1 MTGSEAGGR
10 GSPRRAGPPGTAGG
24 SRRPGEP
31 RRGRDGGPGPG
42 ADGWRGRTRQPREDQ
57 GPRDDPRFRD
67 GPGGRRAAGNRRSPP
82 DGGRRPARDIRPP
95 ARAGRPGWPGGA
107 GRAGS
112 TGRAGRPGGAS
123 FPPRPALR
131 RGSPARRLHVTLLC
145 IGFVLSLVAGRL
157 IELQGLDGPRYQA
170 LAERQ
175 RLHFIPEPAVRGSIT
190 TADGTTLAMT
200 VPTDLVFADPPLIAQ
215 AKASPATVAAALA
228 GPLGM
233 TQPAILALLQ
243 HPTSKDYVVL
253 KQAVSATVGQR
264 IAALNEPGINL
275 SPSDTR
281 AYPNGDLAANVVG
294 FTNTDS
300 AGDLVGEAGVEQS
313 FNSLLAGKDGRSEY
327 EVGTTGQPIPVGE
340 DKTQPVVPGGN
351 VRLTIEADIQ
361 YEAEQACAEQVR
373 KVDAANCTAVVMQP
387 GTGKILALAQAP
399 SFNPASPSSVAA
411 TTDMP
416 VTDVFDPGSTAKV
429 ITVAAALEQGGQTP
443 MTAYTIPN
451 QIVVDG
457 FSFHDGDYHPT
468 ERLTVAGIL
477 AHSSNVGMVQVVQ
490 HVPPSVQYQYY
501 KAFGIGQP
509 SGLGLPAA
517 SDGLLYPVA
526 KWWGDERYT
535 MAFGQGVAV
544 TAVQMASVYAT
555 IANGG
560 VRVPPSIVAGTTNA
574 SGRFVPAQPPAS
586 HRVLKTTTA
595 SELMAIL
602 QQVPYLDATL
612 AYQPWGEIP
621 GYSIASKTGT
631 AQIANSQG
639 CLCSY
644 GSSYIGIGPASGPKL
659 VVAVNVQDPRKGG
672 YFGNEV
678 AGPVFNKI
686 MKFALQTLKIAP
698 DGAKRPDVRLTAP

>member
-1 MTGSEAGGR
+1 
-10 GSPRRAGPPGTAGG
+10 
-24 SRRPGEP
+24 
-31 RRGRDGGPGPG
+31 
-42 ADGWRGRTRQPREDQ
+42 
-57 GPRDDPRFRD
+57 
-67 GPGGRRAAGNRRSPP
+67 
-82 DGGRRPARDIRPP
+82 
-95 ARAGRPGWPGGA
+95 
-107 GRAGS
+107 
-112 TGRAGRPGGAS
+112 
-123 FPPRPALR
+123 
-131 RGSPARRLHVTLLC
+131 LLC

-157 IELQGLDGPRYQA
+157 VQLQGVDGSKYQA

-175 RLHFIPEPAVRGSIT
+175 RLHYIPEPAVRGSIS

-200 VPTDLVFADPPLIAQ
+200 VPTDLVYADPPLITV
-215 AKASPATVAAALA
+215 AKKSLAAIAAALA

-233 TQPAILALLQ
+233 TQSAILALLQ
-243 HPTSKDYVVL
+243 YPTSKDYVVL
-253 KQAVSATVGQR
+253 KRAVSSTVGAS
-264 IAALNEPGINL
+264 IAALNEPGIGMT
-275 SPSDTR
+275 PSYTR

-294 FTNTDS
+294 FTNADS
-300 AGDLVGEAGVEQS
+300 SGDLRGQAGVEQS
-313 FNSLLAGKDGRSEY
+313 YNSMLAGKNGRSDV
-327 EVGTTGQPIPVGE
+327 EVGTTGQVIPLGE
-340 DKTQPVVPGGN
+340 DKTQPMTPGGN
-351 VRLTIEADIQ
+351 VRLTIQADIQ
-361 YEAEQACAEQVR
+361 YAAEQACAAQVR
-373 KVDAANCTAVVMQP
+373 KVKADNCTAVVMQP
-387 GTGKILALAQAP
+387 GTGRILALAQAP
-399 SFNPASPSSVAA
+399 SFNPAHPSSVAA
-411 TTDMP
+411 TTDTP

-429 ITVAAALEQGGQTP
+429 ITVAAALEHGGQTT
-443 MTAYTIPN
+443 MTPYTIPN

-457 FSFHDGDYHPT
+457 FPFHDGDYHPT

-490 HVPPSVQYQYY
+490 HVTPQVQYQYF
-501 KAFGIGQP
+501 KAFGIGEP
-509 SGLGLPAA
+509 SGLGLPAT
-517 SDGLLYPVA
+517 SNGILYPPS

-574 SGRFVPAQPPAS
+574 SGRFVPSPTPAS
-586 HRVLKTTTA
+586 HRVLQTSTA

-631 AQIANSQG
+631 AQIANAAG
-639 CLCSY
+639 CLCGAY
-644 GSSYIGIGPASGPKL
+644 GSSYIGIGPASAPKL
-659 VVAVNVQDPRKGG
+659 VVAVNVQNPRKGG

-686 MKFALQTLKIAP
+686 MKFALETLKIAP